1 MGIMLLLISV
11 PFYFFYKEIGIVLSI
26 LGVVLIFVKRQKV
39 FFEKVKKEKAS
50 IRYKEI
56 RFSEP
61 ISEETFSLSKI
72 IDISPHINS
81 HYNWLKDAIDALEKE
96 FRISGKKTFLF
107 NRNHSAAV
115 FPYIKIRKESMD
127 YKEGREFEK
136 LFYKKGN
143 YLKICSYLNRR
154 TIASLEEEL
163 EKFIKLIEKQETK

>member
-1 MGIMLLLISV
+1 MTN
-11 PFYFFYKEIGIVLSI
+11 
-26 LGVVLIFVKRQKV
+26 
-39 FFEKVKKEKAS
+39 FEKVGLFMTTFGQEVKTKPGLSSTKINDLRINLINEELEEFRDAIKNNDLKE
-50 IRYKEI
+50 
-56 RFSEP
+56 
-61 ISEETFSLSKI
+61 
-72 IDISPHINS
+72 
-81 HYNWLKDAIDALEKE
+81 AIDALEKE

-154 TIASLEEEL
+154 TIVSLEEEL
-163 EKFIKLIEKQETK
+163 EKFIKLIEKQETKWSFYN